1 MERLKNLLRQT
12 EFRILLFFVS
22 LILFSWPI
30 VNFSDLKRLD
40 IMFVYLFLAWGA
52 VILLLFLV
60 GRSLDDHGSN
70 EDTENGRK

>member
-1 MERLKNLLRQT
+1 MERLKSLLRQP

-22 LILFSWPI
+22 LVLFSWPV

-52 VILLLFLV
+52 VILVLYLV
-60 GRSLDDHGSN
+60 GRSLDD
-70 EDTENGRK
+70 